1 MSNTITIKALDGST
15 VQYVDNGSPMQGG
28 LKDVY
33 FSPDKSYVVA
43 FFRDKLKPVEYT
55 QTKERLIMIANTFRE
70 RIFNQAGGEYWK
82 DLYCW
87 PTKVVEYNG
96 RLGVVAPV
104 YQKHFFFATGYNQN
118 AAQIASIRGKEKEGK
133 WFAAPQFRN
142 ANFKLHLDKKELGD
156 WFKYFLVCIRISR
169 AVRRMH
175 AAGLAHSDLSYKNVL
190 IDPTTGNA
198 AIIDIDGLVVP
209 GKFPPDVIGTPDFIA
224 PEVMAT
230 KSLGKTDPNRKLP
243 SIQTDRHALAVMI
256 YMYLLYRHPLR
267 GGKVHDLDP
276 QKDEELSMGSKALF
290 VEHPTDA
297 ANRPKLKH
305 VKATHL
311 PWADVTKLPYTITG
325 PYLKQ
330 LFDKAFIDGLQHP
343 MQRPTADEWEQALI
357 KTVDLM
363 QPCQNPRCDQKWFV
377 FDNSTTPIC
386 PFCNTPYK
394 GQLPILNLYWQRS
407 PGKWVEEKHRL
418 MVYNNQ
424 YIYQWHINRTISP
437 NERLSAEQK
446 KPVGYFVMH
455 GGKWMLVN
463 QTMNSLKDVT
473 ENKEI
478 PIGQMIELTD
488 GKQILLSNADGG
500 RLVIVQ
506 LVNN

>member
-1 MSNTITIKALDGST
+1 MANTITLKANDGST

-43 FFRDKLKPVEYT
+43 FFREKFKPADYT
-55 QTKERLIMIANTFRE
+55 ATKERLISICGQFKDN
-70 RIFNQAGGEYWK
+70 IFNKAGGEYWK

-96 RLGVVAPV
+96 QLGIVAPT
-104 YQKHFFFATGYNQN
+104 YQKHFFFATGYN
-118 AAQIASIRGKEKEGK
+118 AAAAAIASIAGKEKEGK

-142 ANFKLHLDKKELGD
+142 TNFKLHLDKKELGD
-156 WFKYFLVCIRISR
+156 WFKYVLVCIRIAR

-230 KSLGKTDPNRKLP
+230 KHLPKTDTNRKLP
-243 SIQTDRHALAVMI
+243 SIATDRHALAVMI

-267 GGKVHDLDP
+267 GGKVNDLDS

-297 ANRPKLKH
+297 SNRPKLNQ
-305 VKATHL
+305 VKPTHL
-311 PWADVTKLPYTITG
+311 PWADVTKIPYGITG
-325 PYLKQ
+325 PYLKS
-330 LFDKAFIDGLQHP
+330 LFDKAFIEGLHSPQL
-343 MQRPTADEWEQALI
+343 RPTADEWEQALI

-363 QPCQNPRCDQKWFV
+363 QPCQNPKCDQKWFV
-377 FDNSTTPIC
+377 FDNSTKPKC
-386 PFCNTPYK
+386 PFCGTAYT
-394 GQLPILNLYWQRS
+394 GYLPVLNFYWQRS
-407 PGKWVEEKHRL
+407 AGKWVEEKHRL
-418 MVYNNQ
+418 MVYHNQ
-424 YIYQWHINRTISP
+424 YIYPWHANRNISP
-437 NERLSAEQK
+437 NERLTPEQK
-446 KPVGYFVMH
+446 KPVAYFALH
-455 GGKWMLVN
+455 NGKWMLVN
-463 QTMNSLKDVT
+463 QTLTSLKDVS
-473 ENKEI
+473 ESKEV
-478 PIGQMIELTD
+478 PVGQMIELTD
-488 GKQILLSNADGG
+488 TKQILLSKEEGG
-500 RLVIVQ
+500 RLLIVQ
-506 LVNN
+506 LIKN